1 MELGMLYEFE
11 APKPW
16 AGDHPW
22 GQRTA
27 ERKAY
32 KDCIEQIG
40 ECGRVVRVIFL
51 FDFLGSAIL
60 WTKVGYGCGH

>member
-11 APKPW
+11 APLPW

-27 ERKAY
+27 ER
-32 KDCIEQIG
+32 
-40 ECGRVVRVIFL
+40 VVVDLRP
-51 FDFLGSAIL
+51 D
-60 WTKVGYGCGH
+60 